1 MEKGLINLTW
11 DLLFQIINTIVLFVI
26 LSKILFKPVMNIID
40 ERENDIKQN
49 IALGERS
56 KKEGIAF
63 KEEYEEKISSAKSE
77 GEEIIKQATLR
88 ADKKSDE
95 IISNAKDEA
104 YRIKEKANKDIEQER
119 RKVMHE
125 VTSEISNI
133 AILAASKV
141 IEKDIDKSKHEKLIN
156 NFIQEV
162 GEAK

>member
-49 IALGERS
+49 IALGERT

-63 KEEYEEKISSAKSE
+63 KEQYEEKISSAKSE

-104 YRIKEKANKDIEQER
+104 YRIKEKANQDIEQER

>member
-1 MEKGLINLTW
+1 MEKDLISLTW

-49 IALGERS
+49 IALGERT

-63 KEEYEEKISSAKSE
+63 KEEYEQKISSAKSE

-104 YRIKEKANKDIEQER
+104 YRIKEKASKDIEQER

>member
-49 IALGERS
+49 IALGERT

-63 KEEYEEKISSAKSE
+63 KEQYEEKISSAKSE